1 MVLFLP
7 QILLLFG
14 KVVANMFA
22 GDVGWSEWAH
32 PFHTLCLTMDY
43 IYLRNYSLHLGTE
56 TILEQTG

>member
-1 MVLFLP
+1 
-7 QILLLFG
+7 
-14 KVVANMFA
+14 MFA

-43 IYLRNYSLHLGTE
+43 IYLHNYSLHLGTE